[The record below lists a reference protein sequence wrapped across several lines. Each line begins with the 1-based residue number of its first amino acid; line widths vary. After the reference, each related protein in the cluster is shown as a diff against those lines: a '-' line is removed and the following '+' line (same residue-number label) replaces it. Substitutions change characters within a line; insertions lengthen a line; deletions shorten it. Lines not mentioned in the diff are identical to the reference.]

1 MEHGEISP
9 QGTEGI
15 GTARRRG
22 SPAEVQNDGNAIQS
36 PFSHRLLQHLS
47 VAIQEIGAGSRH
59 TAAECC
65 LLSHGRLPL
74 QTGFHLGLTGGAEFG
89 AIGPKHF
96 DAVVCRGVM
105 AGGDHQA
112 AGGPQ
117 LADQQ
122 RNRRRR
128 TEPKGPHIATSGRQA
143 GRQGSNHH
151 AAAGPGVHPDQNR
164 TFRLQ
169 NPTDP
174 IAHLK
179 TQGGG
184 ENRAGE
190 PTDSIG
196 SKPWRSVTESG
207 ADRGTRLLNH
217 GSQSWTAP

>member
-1 MEHGEISP
+1 
-9 QGTEGI
+9 
-15 GTARRRG
+15 
-22 SPAEVQNDGNAIQS
+22 
-36 PFSHRLLQHLS
+36 
-47 VAIQEIGAGSRH
+47 
-59 TAAECC
+59 
-65 LLSHGRLPL
+65 
-74 QTGFHLGLTGGAEFG
+74 
-89 AIGPKHF
+89 
-96 DAVVCRGVM
+96 M

-179 TQGGG
+179 T
-184 ENRAGE
+184 
-190 PTDSIG
+190 
-196 SKPWRSVTESG
+196 
-207 ADRGTRLLNH
+207 
-217 GSQSWTAP
+217 